1 MDKKEWLIEVKIK
14 TYNGGEA
21 MKRKTINEAKLFH
34 EWREMKRIYVSMT

>member
-14 TYNGGEA
+14 SYNGGEA
-21 MKRKTINEAKLFH
+21 MKRMNDKWSETFH